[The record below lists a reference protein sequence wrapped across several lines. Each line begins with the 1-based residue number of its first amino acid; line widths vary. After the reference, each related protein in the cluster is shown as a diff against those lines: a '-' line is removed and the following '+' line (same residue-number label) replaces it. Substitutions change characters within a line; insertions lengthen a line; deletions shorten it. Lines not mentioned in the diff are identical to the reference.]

1 LGDGANPLQTA
12 QLKLSMCQQ
21 GLSGWSIAKYGSVDK
36 DIQSKNQKLA
46 ALHMVEG
53 HENQEQIHQLRG
65 EIDHLLEMEGLK
77 WKQRAKRNWFKHRH
91 RNTQFFRAWANSTVR
106 KSIISRK
113 FSMKVEHYGKSRKI

>member
-36 DIQSKNQKLA
+36 DIQSKNKKLA

-65 EIDHLLEMEGLK
+65 EIDHLLEMEGIGIVTHNFSVLG
-77 WKQRAKRNWFKHRH
+77 QTAPSENQLYREN
-91 RNTQFFRAWANSTVR
+91 FR
-106 KSIISRK
+106 
-113 FSMKVEHYGKSRKI
+113 